1 MSVEESQ
8 AAAVSRRTRAVV
20 APVCA
25 LGVAV
30 IVAAATIFASR
41 PPGTKALVELALL
54 LAASTIAERY
64 PVPLP
69 GVDASGVSLSF
80 VFGLT
85 AIVLYGWAAGVLV
98 VAAAPALTQLFEHRQ
113 PIRVAFNMSA
123 FALAAAAS
131 GSLIMLIPVTL
142 VGRVAA
148 AGSAEYAVDM
158 LLVSAVVAASSARP
172 FAELVRS
179 ASAGLPVP
187 S

>member
-41 PPGTKALVELALL
+41 PPGTKTLVELALL

-69 GVDASGVSLSF
+69 GVDANGVSLS
-80 VFGLT
+80 
-85 AIVLYGWAAGVLV
+85 
-98 VAAAPALTQLFEHRQ
+98 P
-113 PIRVAFNMSA
+113 S
-123 FALAAAAS
+123 
-131 GSLIMLIPVTL
+131 
-142 VGRVAA
+142 
-148 AGSAEYAVDM
+148 
-158 LLVSAVVAASSARP
+158 SSA
-172 FAELVRS
+172 
-179 ASAGLPVP
+179 
-187 S
+187 